1 MCFSGKCHHR
11 FSSPLEQGPRAFGPV
26 DQDKWRQEVRKRFDR
41 DESGTSSAEYALIL
55 AVISVALGGAV
66 LSLGANLN
74 GAMGSAKNNM
84 EVTTVVLASSG
95 GGGTGTG
102 TGTGTGGTTCPP
114 GQSPNGSGKCK

>member
-1 MCFSGKCHHR
+1 M
-11 FSSPLEQGPRAFGPV
+11 
-26 DQDKWRQEVRKRFDR
+26 RKRFDR

-74 GAMGSAKNNM
+74 GAMGSAKANM
-84 EVTTVVLASSG
+84 EVTTVSVASG

-102 TGTGTGGTTCPP
+102 TGTG
-114 GQSPNGSGKCK
+114 NGNGNGNQP

>member
-1 MCFSGKCHHR
+1 
-11 FSSPLEQGPRAFGPV
+11 
-26 DQDKWRQEVRKRFDR
+26 VRKRFDR

-84 EVTTVVLASSG
+84 EVTTVSVASSSSG
-95 GGGTGTG
+95 GSTSGGTTSGGST
-102 TGTGTGGTTCPP
+102 TGGTTTS
-114 GQSPNGSGKCK
+114 GGSSNGGGNSNGGGSGNGGGRGNAK